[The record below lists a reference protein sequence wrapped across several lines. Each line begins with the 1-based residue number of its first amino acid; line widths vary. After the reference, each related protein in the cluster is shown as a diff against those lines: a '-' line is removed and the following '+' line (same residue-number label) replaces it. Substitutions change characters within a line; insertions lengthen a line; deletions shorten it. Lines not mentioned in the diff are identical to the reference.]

1 MALRLRSIWIV
12 LLCAGSQALASQATH
27 SGRTQA
33 AVGGIDVAALCF
45 VAAGA
50 GLMFLRRTH
59 KKRRSSE

>member
-1 MALRLRSIWIV
+1 MV
-12 LLCAGSQALASQATH
+12 LLCAGSHALASETAPA
-27 SGRTQA
+27 GGTQA

-59 KKRRSSE
+59 RRRHNDK